1 MKLSSVIPW
10 ALLLST
16 DTRKCGGVHRNFSGR
31 ISSSFSWGPK
41 CTWTILLKSGYTVV
55 LTIPFLSLNC
65 NEEDVEII
73 DGPPDSTT
81 FGNFCS
87 GGPLV
92 FTSSS
97 NVMTVKYHRSSNQPV
112 SPFDIFYY
120 ERPSVKDKNLCG
132 DLYEEEYGVIYP
144 YLGLHTECLWTIK
157 MDPGHKIVLAVYD
170 LQSLQGTPI
179 SSPF

>member
-1 MKLSSVIPW
+1 ILWVPRNLSSVV
-10 ALLLST
+10 
-16 DTRKCGGVHRNFSGR
+16 DTRKCGGVHRDFSGR

-73 DGPPDSTT
+73 DGLPDSTT
-81 FGNFCS
+81 FGRFCS

-92 FTSSS
+92 FKSSS
-97 NVMTVKYHRSSNQPV
+97 NVMTVKYYRSSNQPV

-120 ERPSVKDKNLCG
+120 EARGYYVTAEIRWNL
-132 DLYEEEYGVIYP
+132 
-144 YLGLHTECLWTIK
+144 
-157 MDPGHKIVLAVYD
+157 
-170 LQSLQGTPI
+170 
-179 SSPF
+179 SSA

>member
-16 DTRKCGGVHRNFSGR
+16 ATLVSTESDEDTRKCGGVHRNFSGR

-120 ERPSVKDKNLCG
+120 ERPS
-132 DLYEEEYGVIYP
+132 
-144 YLGLHTECLWTIK
+144 
-157 MDPGHKIVLAVYD
+157 A
-170 LQSLQGTPI
+170 
-179 SSPF
+179 

>member
-1 MKLSSVIPW
+1 MKLSSIIPW

-16 DTRKCGGVHRNFSGR
+16 ATLVSTESDEDTRKCGGVHRNFSGR

-65 NEEDVEII
+65 DEEDVEII
-73 DGPPDSTT
+73 DGLPDSTT
-81 FGNFCS
+81 FGKFCS

-92 FTSSS
+92 FISSS
-97 NVMTVKYHRSSNQPV
+97 NVMTVKYYRSSNQPV

-120 ERPSVKDKNLCG
+120 ERPSVKFSIHSL
-132 DLYEEEYGVIYP
+132 VIMLTP
-144 YLGLHTECLWTIK
+144 KSGQ
-157 MDPGHKIVLAVYD
+157 VLPMKTTFLED
-170 LQSLQGTPI
+170 SSGI
-179 SSPF
+179 S

>member
-120 ERPSVKDKNLCG
+120 ERPSGAGTWILPPPP
-132 DLYEEEYGVIYP
+132 LT
-144 YLGLHTECLWTIK
+144 YLVQPQRC
-157 MDPGHKIVLAVYD
+157 MDTAGEDSGPDVR
-170 LQSLQGTPI
+170 
-179 SSPF
+179 